1 MIQFFKNLVS
11 GDSETSSKRF
21 ASLIT
26 LAVVISLAYIATF
39 RNDDHITPEFMFDAL
54 CLLVGG
60 GLGLTAIENVFKTKQ
75 QTKIEAPAPVQKKAE
90 VIEEAPV
97 EPSEEG

>member
-75 QTKIEAPAPVQKKAE
+75 QVKNQTPAPVQKKAE
-90 VIEEAPV
+90 VVEETPE

>member
-1 MIQFFKNLVS
+1 MIQFFKDLLS
-11 GDSETSSKRF
+11 GTSDTSSKRF

-75 QTKIEAPAPVQKKAE
+75 QIKNEAPTQKKKVVA
-90 VIEEAPV
+90 EEAPE
-97 EPSEEG
+97 EPSEDA

>member
-75 QTKIEAPAPVQKKAE
+75 QTKIEAPAPKKKA
-90 VIEEAPV
+90 VVVEETSE
-97 EPSEEG
+97 EPSEEA

>member
-75 QTKIEAPAPVQKKAE
+75 QVKEEAPVQKKK
-90 VIEEAPV
+90 VVVEETPE

>member
-75 QTKIEAPAPVQKKAE
+75 QAKNEAPTQKKKA
-90 VIEEAPV
+90 VVEEAPE

>member
-75 QTKIEAPAPVQKKAE
+75 QAKNEAPTQKKKA
-90 VIEEAPV
+90 VVEETPE

>member
-1 MIQFFKNLVS
+1 
-11 GDSETSSKRF
+11 
-21 ASLIT
+21 
-26 LAVVISLAYIATF
+26 
-39 RNDDHITPEFMFDAL
+39 MFDAL

-75 QTKIEAPAPVQKKAE
+75 QVKNEAPAQKKKA
-90 VIEEAPV
+90 VVEEAPE